1 MRSALTSYH
10 PAAAVLPFAAG
21 IVFAMASFHPVYAG
35 ISLLC
40 AAALALKI
48 RGFKDL
54 KRIAGFC
61 VLLTTAT
68 VLINGAFNSNGFTP
82 LMSVGP
88 FSIMWEPVFFGLC
101 SAAALCAM
109 VLWFAS
115 YSAVIDGE
123 KFMFLAARLSPSAA
137 LLLSMTLSQAAIMRR
152 KYRDIDDAQ
161 IGIFGNDRK
170 KFRVRLRLA
179 ALKLSVLL
187 SWSMEDSVQTADS
200 MHARG
205 FGTGRMTKMNPY
217 VFNRRDRSLLL
228 LTASLSAVFVIFAAL
243 GYIRFRFYPVIQ
255 DVSFD
260 TVAVFGYAAYFLL
273 LSLPLCVEIKE
284 ACKWRLYM
292 SKI

>member
-1 MRSALTSYH
+1 
-10 PAAAVLPFAAG
+10 VLPFAAG
-21 IVFAMASFHPVYAG
+21 SVFAMASFQPVYAG

-161 IGIFGNDRK
+161 S
-170 KFRVRLRLA
+170 A
-179 ALKLSVLL
+179 SSA
-187 SWSMEDSVQTADS
+187 
-200 MHARG
+200 
-205 FGTGRMTKMNPY
+205 MTVKS
-217 VFNRRDRSLLL
+217 F
-228 LTASLSAVFVIFAAL
+228 VFVC
-243 GYIRFRFYPVIQ
+243 G
-255 DVSFD
+255 
-260 TVAVFGYAAYFLL
+260 
-273 LSLPLCVEIKE
+273 
-284 ACKWRLYM
+284 
-292 SKI
+292 